1 MHLPIRISSPSIVF
15 IDLLKPFGLS
25 TFVLIVGATTTEYSD
40 KDPATT
46 KHKG

>member
-1 MHLPIRISSPSIVF
+1 MHLPVSISSPLIIF
-15 IDLLKPFGLS
+15 IDLLKHFGLS
-25 TFVLIVGATTTEYSD
+25 TFVLTVGAVTREFSD